1 MRTKTWLGILGLV
14 GGLFLSVGAY
24 AQEPV
29 QEIQPAEAAAPQA
42 AKPAEAAAPQEA
54 KSAEAAAPA
63 DDASPA
69 ADNAKDAAQPQ
80 SDDPGDIIA
89 AYFTKMADIV
99 AQNMETPSALLE
111 KLPAFIKENEK
122 AMRNAS
128 KKFDAK
134 MSSLKAADAEVYRE
148 TVQRKITPQLHQLI
162 SLLVDFSGRYPN
174 EAQQLDSVL
183 KIDAKYTYQ
192 Q

>member
-14 GGLFLSVGAY
+14 GGMFLSIGAY

-29 QEIQPAEAAAPQA
+29 QEIQPAAAQEADKPAAAEVMPAAEAPAVADNPQA
-42 AKPAEAAAPQEA
+42 DAPKA
-54 KSAEAAAPA
+54 
-63 DDASPA
+63 
-69 ADNAKDAAQPQ
+69 DAAQPQ
-80 SDDPGDIIA
+80 SDDPGDVIA
-89 AYFTKMADIV
+89 SYFTKMADIV